1 MPDESQ
7 NTQPAP
13 TPAAQPAPVTPTG
26 SSMDF
31 MGLKGQLEGF
41 LNTYLHDKAPA
52 LPKELKD
59 FIVQYGPIISGVLI
73 VLGLLAVIPLLGL
86 IGGAATLLGYY
97 GYSLGPL
104 FYIGLLFSIGALV
117 LEGLAIP
124 GLMKRS
130 KKMGWDLL
138 FYSIWVS
145 AAASLLQG
153 SWVALIVSTV
163 VGLYVLFQ
171 VREYYS

>member
-1 MPDESQ
+1 M
-7 NTQPAP
+7 QPAP
-13 TPAAQPAPVTPTG
+13 TPAAQPAPVTPSNG
-26 SSMDF
+26 GSMDF
-31 MGLKGQLEGF
+31 MGMKAQLEGF
-41 LNTYLHDKAPA
+41 MNTYLHDKAPA

-73 VLGLLAVIPLLGL
+73 VLGLLVIVPALGLLG
-86 IGGAATLLGYY
+86 GTATLLGYY
-97 GYSLGPL
+97 GYSLGPV
-104 FYIGLLFSIGALV
+104 FYLGLLLSIGTLV

-130 KKMGWDLL
+130 KKMGWDLV

-145 AAASLLQG
+145 AVASLLQG
-153 SWVALIVSTV
+153 SWISMIVGTV
-163 VGLYVLFQ
+163 IGLYVLFQ